1 MPRSELNQPSV
12 ILPIIRNVIP
22 DIIAAEICNVQPIP
36 AANMIN
42 PFSKKWERIGKYMPT
57 DDWVYN
63 VRSSEI
69 QVWVEEQPIHM
80 WKFYEA
86 TDSLD
91 LPLSALIGEN
101 YIFSEEMEAWFQLR
115 WS

>member
-1 MPRSELNQPSV
+1 MSTSELNQPSV
-12 ILPIIRNVIP
+12 TQSLLENAIKSQKHRI
-22 DIIAAEICNVQPIP
+22 DTT
-36 AANMIN
+36 NMIN
-42 PFSKKWERIGKYMPT
+42 PFSKKWDRIGKYMPT

-69 QVWVEEQPIHM
+69 QVWVEEQPAYM
-80 WKFYEA
+80 WKFYEV

-91 LPLSALIGEN
+91 LPVSALIGEN
-101 YIFSEEMEAWFQLR
+101 YIFSEEMEVWFKLR